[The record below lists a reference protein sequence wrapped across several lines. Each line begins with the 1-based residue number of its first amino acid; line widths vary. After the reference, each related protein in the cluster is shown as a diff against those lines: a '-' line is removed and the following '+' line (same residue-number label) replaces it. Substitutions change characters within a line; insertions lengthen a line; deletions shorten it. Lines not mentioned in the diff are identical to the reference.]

1 MMELYNFYSYAFLK
15 TPTAALEI
23 PIGIAGE
30 VFLINGGNIS
40 ALVEAEVSLSS
51 LQNDDQQLISAV
63 LSHDRVICEIFR
75 QTTILP
81 LRFGTSF
88 VSQEKLLLHLEAHQ
102 NEYLEKI
109 HELKGKAEYI
119 LKFTPRKLEE
129 PAIPSEVGGK
139 QYFLAKK
146 QRYQNQQDFYILQ
159 TAEWE
164 NVVHLITDIHK
175 SAIIFPAQGEDARIF
190 LLVNQTEENLLK
202 TQFRNWQRACPR
214 WELQLGEALPPYH
227 FI

>member
-1 MMELYNFYSYAFLK
+1 MELYNLYSYAFLK
-15 TPTAALEI
+15 TPTDVLEI
-23 PIGIAGE
+23 PGGIAGE
-30 VFLINGGNIS
+30 VFVINRGNIS

-51 LQNDDQQLISAV
+51 LQNDDKQLIAAV

-88 VSQEKLLLHLEAHQ
+88 SSKENLLLHLEAHAQ
-102 NEYLEKI
+102 EYLEKI
-109 HELKGKAEYI
+109 DELKGKAEYI

-129 PAIPSEVGGK
+129 PTISSEAGGK

-146 QRYQNQQDFYILQ
+146 QRYQNQQDFHILQ
-159 TAEWE
+159 TAEWQ
-164 NVVHLITDIHK
+164 NAVHLITDIHK
-175 SAIIFPAQGEDARIF
+175 SAIIFPSQGEEARIF
-190 LLVNQTEENLLK
+190 LLVNRTDEKLLETE
-202 TQFRNWQRACPR
+202 FCNWQRICPR
-214 WELQLGEALPPYH
+214 WELQLGETLPPYH